1 MNLKL
6 IEIKDLMSIINIRNG
21 LPVFVAA
28 SSVLLTLTF
37 GILQIVGAHPF
48 TEKNVTFGWIYIS
61 ISMTVAAFCGMY
73 IGFGLIY
80 IYDQIF
86 GTYNEPARIQMEEI
100 GQVSGDHQEMDLSDR
115 PERTEDRPKWT
126 ELSDGTDPSDK
137 KDKRVKFDFN
147 HVLII

>member
-115 PERTEDRPKWT
+115 PEHRTEHRPEYRT
-126 ELSDGTDPSDK
+126 ELSDK

>member
-21 LPVFVAA
+21 LPVFIAA

-61 ISMTVAAFCGMY
+61 ISMTVAAFFGMY

-80 IYDQIF
+80 LYDQF
-86 GTYNEPARIQMEEI
+86 CGTSKEPARIQMEEI
-100 GQVSGDHQEMDLSDR
+100 GQTSSDHEIDLSDR
-115 PERTEDRPKWT
+115 QEWT
-126 ELSDGTDPSDK
+126 GQEGSDSSDK
-137 KDKRVKFDFN
+137 KVRFNFN